1 LQAAIAAVHAEA
13 GTSLVTDWRQIA
25 ALYSELA
32 TINPSPVVE
41 LNRAVAI
48 GMHAGLQQGLDLVA
62 QLAESLA
69 QYHLF
74 HAARADLLRRLDRKD
89 AAREAYC
96 RALALTTNAMER
108 AYMQQRIRS
117 L

>member
-1 LQAAIAAVHAEA
+1 VQ
-13 GTSLVTDWRQIA
+13 
-25 ALYSELA
+25 
-32 TINPSPVVE
+32 

-48 GMHAGLQQGLDLVA
+48 GMHEGCEHGLELVD
-62 QLAESLA
+62 QLESTLTH
-69 QYHLF
+69 YHLF
-74 HAARADLLRRLDRKD
+74 HAARADLLRRLDRRD
-89 AAREAYC
+89 AAREAYD